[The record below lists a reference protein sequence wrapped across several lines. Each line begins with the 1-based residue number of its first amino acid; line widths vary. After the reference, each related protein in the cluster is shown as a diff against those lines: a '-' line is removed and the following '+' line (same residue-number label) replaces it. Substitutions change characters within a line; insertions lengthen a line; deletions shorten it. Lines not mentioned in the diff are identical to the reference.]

1 MISKI
6 LRRGLNLNS
15 TILYKSFLKS
25 TQKFNFTQNN
35 SSLFNSRNHEA
46 NKSKDSEKWI
56 TEIEKDFKVTTNP
69 HHLQFSR
76 TPILDNF
83 GELPLGEIPEP
94 LKYVRPFEMTTLDNG
109 IRVCTE
115 RIDSGICSVG
125 AFIDAGSRYE
135 TQETSGTAHFL
146 EHIIFKGTKNR
157 YSIYK

>member
-6 LRRGLNLNS
+6 LRRGLNNN
-15 TILYKSFLKS
+15 IFKSLPKY
-25 TQKFNFTQNN
+25 NFTQKN
-35 SSLFNSRNHEA
+35 SSLFNSREHE
-46 NKSKDSEKWI
+46 NNRTKDDSNWLAGV
-56 TEIEKDFKVTTNP
+56 EKDYKVTTNP

-76 TPILDNF
+76 APIMDNF

-94 LKYVRPFEMTTLDNG
+94 LKFVRPFEMTVLDNG

-115 RIDSGICSVG
+115 RVDSGLCSVG

-135 TQETSGTAHFL
+135 TPETSGTAHFL

-157 YSIYK
+157 

>member
-6 LRRGLNLNS
+6 LRRGLTQNFRTS
-15 TILYKSFLKS
+15 PRSFLN
-25 TQKFNFTQNN
+25 TFPKFNFTQNN

-46 NKSKDSEKWI
+46 NKSKDSEKWL
-56 TEIEKDFKVTTNP
+56 TEVEKDYKVTTNP

-109 IRVCTE
+109 VRVCTE
-115 RIDSGICSVG
+115 RVDSGICSVG
-125 AFIDAGSRYE
+125 AFVDAGSRYE
-135 TQETSGTAHFL
+135 TPETSGTAHFL

-157 YSIYK
+157 